1 MVRIVRLQFAPSSPC
16 SARSYH
22 VCWRLLAPKVTAI
35 GTRSSRTHPLVIR
48 KRAKTHVPIQV
59 AIDGPVASGKSTV
72 ARALADRLGFVFLD
86 TGALYRAVAYLALD
100 RGVTPDDEP
109 GVERLVAAHMPEVV
123 IEEKAP
129 LTYRIRIDG
138 RLLGQELF
146 ALPVSHA
153 VSPIAA
159 MPGVRRRLVAAQRTF
174 ADGRDVVMAGRDI
187 GTVVLPDANVKFYL
201 TATIEARVDRR
212 LRELIALGVT
222 IDRDALH
229 DEIVARDRRD
239 SQRAVSPLVKAP
251 DAIEIDTSDLS
262 VPAVVDLLER
272 TVRAA
277 SRA

>member
-1 MVRIVRLQFAPSSPC
+1 M
-16 SARSYH
+16 
-22 VCWRLLAPKVTAI
+22 
-35 GTRSSRTHPLVIR
+35 R
-48 KRAKTHVPIQV
+48 KRSKTHVPIQV

-86 TGALYRAVAYLALD
+86 TGALYRAVAHLALE
-100 RGVTPDDEP
+100 RGVAPDDEP
-109 GVERLVAAHMPEVV
+109 AVDRLVAAHMPEVV
-123 IEEKAP
+123 VEAHNP

-159 MPGVRRRLVAAQRTF
+159 MPSVRRHLVAAQRSF
-174 ADGRDVVMAGRDI
+174 ADDRDVVMAGRDI
-187 GTVVLPDANVKFYL
+187 GTVVLPEATVKFFL
-201 TATIEARVDRR
+201 TATIDARVDRR

-222 IDRDALH
+222 IDREALH

-239 SQRAVSPLVKAP
+239 SQRAVSPLVKAW

-262 VPAVVDLLER
+262 VSEVVDRLER

-277 SRA
+277 SPL